1 MPLDSAENTQNAPKT
16 PLFLFRAKNY
26 GFGSYTP
33 KIIQRKYPL
42 CTQNMRTRPRMPPFH
57 GTGREWAPVGGA
69 VSPRRRSDARVIPP
83 ASCSARWRRRDA
95 CGVARRLSPRAS
107 GAGNC
112 RVRRGRNDRDTT
124 ARASPSCG
132 GRVCVVASS
141 RRLLRRGGNESSPPV
156 AECGR
161 RSAARAQHDAL
172 PPLRCALSH
181 AVFTVPRCP
190 GHLPT
195 GAAATAA

>member
-1 MPLDSAENTQNAPKT
+1 MFCFGPENNAPIESSAFSSNA
-16 PLFLFRAKNY
+16 PIPWNRA
-26 GFGSYTP
+26 
-33 KIIQRKYPL
+33 
-42 CTQNMRTRPRMPPFH
+42 
-57 GTGREWAPVGGA
+57 AVG
-69 VSPRRRSDARVIPP
+69 
-83 ASCSARWRRRDA
+83 ARWRRWCLRD
-95 CGVARRLSPRAS
+95 GVAMRGSSRRR
-107 GAGNC
+107 
-112 RVRRGRNDRDTT
+112 RVRHDGDVVTPAEWRDVCRRGRAARGT
-124 ARASPSCG
+124 ARSDADGMTATPRRASPSCG